1 MPDPTYPC
9 PVHAPNTPAPRR
21 SSAASA
27 NGTGPAAGGHDGQ
40 RWLVAIPIY
49 NEERSIPRVLEA
61 VLRHAPH
68 VLVIDDGSTDATP
81 QLLTRYPVRV
91 IRHAEN
97 AGYGR
102 SLRDAFDHARRAGF
116 DWVITMDCD
125 EQHEPAS
132 IPVFVEAAASGR
144 WDLISGSR
152 YLLPGAP
159 ATEPPADRRAINQ
172 AITRE
177 LNQRLGLSL
186 TDAFCGFK
194 AHRVAA
200 LNDLRLDVDGYAFP
214 MQLWVQAVAHGWRI
228 GEVPVSL
235 IYNDPSRTFGGHLD
249 DPALR
254 LLHYRQVLHGEIRR
268 HLGRLPGTAGHG
280 LVPCADVSRDGP
292 ATTAPLEPR
301 RRTGTA

>member
-1 MPDPTYPC
+1 MPDPIYPC
-9 PVHAPNTPAPRR
+9 PVHAPAATAQRCACAA
-21 SSAASA
+21 SAESAASSPDA
-27 NGTGPAAGGHDGQ
+27 RGCE

-49 NEERSIPRVLEA
+49 NEERSIPRVLDA
-61 VLRHAPH
+61 VLSHAKN

-81 QLLTRYPVRV
+81 DLLTRFPVRV
-91 IRHAEN
+91 IRHARN

-102 SLRDAFDHARRAGF
+102 SLRDAFDHARRSGF

-125 EQHEPAS
+125 EQHEPES
-132 IPVFVEAAASGR
+132 IPVFVQAAATGR

-152 YLLPGAP
+152 YLVPGAP
-159 ATEPPADRRAINQ
+159 TTEPPADRRAINQ
-172 AITRE
+172 AVTRE
-177 LNQRLGLSL
+177 LNERLGLSL

-235 IYNDPSRTFGGHLD
+235 IYNDPNRTFGGHLD

-254 LLHYRQVLHGEIRR
+254 LLHYRQVLHRDIRR
-268 HLGRLPGTAGHG
+268 HADRLPPAASVG
-280 LVPCADVSRDGP
+280 LVPCQEAEESHSSLGVPSP
-292 ATTAPLEPR
+292 
-301 RRTGTA
+301 RRTGTG